1 VIIDRQVGKTRV
13 DERVDY
19 LLHGADGERDQ
30 NTVHILDGDPE
41 FFVEIA
47 KHNPYKTKTY
57 NYLISF
63 AESKGE
69 LERKLREKGKTI
81 EDLYHEVISF
91 LLPAEYYPRE
101 SLNVLAIAHSDTDN
115 FHIHLTVENYDHL
128 NQKSLYIP
136 KNRTETDYYR
146 ALERYFKVKYGL
158 SFGEPKA
165 RNKGKAGKEKVK
177 EILLRRGTYKEKSRD
192 EIKEELTNFL
202 TDLILSGEIETR
214 EDLLAYL
221 QTIDGIS
228 LNRVGKKYISLK
240 IEGEKKPLRLKG
252 GIYDEQHFTEL
263 KEYIRTNRREIPSLA
278 EAGELLEKVRRKRE
292 SYIAKRRRK
301 LNLERLESP
310 DTERQ
315 LNATK
320 QIEYLAEQPKS
331 SKDTLVDRAFS
342 LDWASAIRLATTPPP
357 DVAKPER
364 FSSSLPAESDNRP
377 ERAEVE
383 NVQQPTERDAMSG
396 RQREL
401 DRLSGDSY
409 SYTAMKLREKA
420 EMRKDINEVRRL
432 ELEYLKN
439 LEPEVVFSALGIT
452 GWEEKNGYLLVRSP
466 LREDN
471 NPSFEVFY
479 GTERSCWI
487 YMDFGTGWRGTS
499 IDLWQAVRGVDYITA
514 VQEMREEFGIN
525 LLERENKD
533 VRKLKQKIVERIQ
546 TEQKRQEEKRKR
558 LAKEEKTEL
567 KKVTHRILEVR
578 KPQHPA
584 LINYLK
590 ERGIKEV
597 PEWLKEIRYFYLPK
611 KKYYFAL
618 AVKDQNGVWHARNPY
633 GKTNILTAP
642 DQKPTFSYIKRGAG
656 NKTLVVVEGLFD
668 ALTLNQEWKKNYDI
682 VILNSTT
689 NTERFIESGILKNY
703 KQVILALDN
712 DEAGLRAE
720 KELKE
725 YLEQLEDIKV
735 GKLIYSVGKDINEC
749 YIKRGGL
756 KLENITPKRFW
767 IGRIQDG
774 TEGGKPVYR
783 AVITDNKRVLE
794 KLGARDIERI
804 YTDEHIELYWID
816 KECRG
821 YVELYLSEKAPEWI
835 YKGLNNAVWSKVV
848 EYNYLPSEKVEYK
861 PTEIHHRRYFETDTE
876 LILDKE
882 IEEQPEKYAEHEN
895 REIRELARKRI
906 EKLRKIEEDF
916 ERIRRMREQE
926 RGYSR
931 GPGL

>member
-1 VIIDRQVGKTRV
+1 MIIDRQVGKTRV

-69 LERKLREKGKTI
+69 LERRLREKGKTI